1 MKSDSEFLEIS
12 GYLHWTAKCE
22 EQNFQNESQIEKSTV
37 QLKLILLPG
46 SLRGQDPVHRE
57 EYMVGRISDCFES
70 LIGAMEVSGHHDEAC
85 GLMERV
91 LFADIGDIICL
102 VDGLDIRFW
111 DDALNSRAGRRLK
124 AFRESTDF

>member
-1 MKSDSEFLEIS
+1 MSKLSQHIWNDKT
-12 GYLHWTAKCE
+12 YPADLHGVGLLFTH
-22 EQNFQNESQIEKSTV
+22 
-37 QLKLILLPG
+37 LILLPG

-70 LIGAMEVSGHHDEAC
+70 LIGAMEVSGRREEAC

-91 LFADIGDIICL
+91 LFADIEDIMRL

-111 DDALNSRAGRRLK
+111 DDALNARAERRLK